1 MTFLEAAIELLKQE
15 RKPLHYSKLSE
26 LAIKRDLLDHVGRDP
41 ETAMQTAL
49 ANAIKKGVP
58 DLLVRVKPGV
68 FGLRH
73 YPAPAHDKPEKP
85 QKQEAAAGEKK
96 EKAKKSRSRRGGKK
110 GKAAAAAEAAAPVE
124 AASETPSEPVT
135 TVAAEAAPVEAAQQP
150 LLSGSESEAPVAAA
164 EAPKTFHMP
173 DDDEEEEDEAPPAA
187 TPGAPVFSASP
198 NGATQQ
204 LGFGDERR
212 GRRRRRRRRG
222 RGGGE
227 FGMPGG
233 TPGGMPQPM
242 QGGAMPQQ
250 QPYTPPP
257 LPPPPPSTTPTG
269 ERVFGLADAAYEI
282 LRNQQD
288 GRPMHVKQIT
298 DMAISRKLI
307 KPDGHDLWRSVRVSL
322 QQEIRERIA
331 QGLRPRIRFAGGA
344 LFAAADRRVDPELL
358 GVERQMAERLE
369 ALRKATRQGMVRR
382 LSRLTTPAFET
393 VAKLLLERL
402 GYGGLETVKRT
413 TEGLYLAV
421 SQPRSG
427 PEARTLVSIRA
438 GAEQGRRAVGELRA
452 GVQAKAMSDGLLV
465 TSGRLLPDASQEAGT
480 AGPPVELWDGEHVA
494 GDMLKLGI
502 GLTRTVMPIEYLD
515 ADFFADISET

>member
-26 LAIKRDLLDHVGRDP
+26 LAVKRDLLDHVGRDP

-85 QKQEAAAGEKK
+85 AKQEAAAGEKK
-96 EKAKKSRSRRGGKK
+96 EKAKKPRSRRGKK
-110 GKAAAAAEAAAPVE
+110 EKAAAAPEAAAPVE
-124 AASETPSEPVT
+124 AAPETPSEPVT
-135 TVAAEAAPVEAAQQP
+135 TVANEPVPPPVVEAAPPAEAAP
-150 LLSGSESEAPVAAA
+150 A
-164 EAPKTFHMP
+164 EAPRTFHMP
-173 DDDEEEEDEAPPAA
+173 DDEEEEEDEAPAA
-187 TPGAPVFSASP
+187 GTPGAPVFSASP
-198 NGATQQ
+198 NGTTQQ

-233 TPGGMPQPM
+233 TPGGMPQAM
-242 QGGAMPQQ
+242 HGGVQP
-250 QPYTPPP
+250 QPYAPPPP

-269 ERVFGLADAAYEI
+269 EKVFGLADAAYEI

-382 LSRLTTPAFET
+382 LARLTTPAFET
-393 VAKLLLERL
+393 LAKLLLERL
-402 GYGGLETVKRT
+402 GFGGLETVKRT

-421 SQPRSG
+421 SRPRSG

-452 GVQAKAMSDGLLV
+452 GVQAKAMTEGLLV
-465 TSGRLLPDASQEAGT
+465 TCGRLLPDAAQEAGT

-494 GDMLKLGI
+494 GDLLKLGI
-502 GLTRTVMPIEYLD
+502 GLVRTVMPLEYLD

>member
-26 LAIKRDLLDHVGRDP
+26 LAVKRDLLDHVGRDP

-58 DLLVRVKPGV
+58 ELLVRVKPGV

-85 QKQEAAAGEKK
+85 EKQAAAAADKKEKKPRSRRGRGKK
-96 EKAKKSRSRRGGKK
+96 EKAP
-110 GKAAAAAEAAAPVE
+110 AAPVE
-124 AASETPSEPVT
+124 AAPVEAAAETPSEPVT
-135 TVAAEAAPVEAAQQP
+135 TVAAEPSPPPMAEGAPPPAEAAP
-150 LLSGSESEAPVAAA
+150 A

-204 LGFGDERR
+204 QAGFGDERR

-227 FGMPGG
+227 FGV
-233 TPGGMPQPM
+233 PGGMPGGMAQV
-242 QGGAMPQQ
+242 QGGPQPQ
-250 QPYTPPP
+250 PQPYTPPPP
-257 LPPPPPSTTPTG
+257 LPPPPPSTTPAG

-288 GRPMHVKQIT
+288 GRPMHVRQIT

-322 QQEIRERIA
+322 QQEIRERIS

-358 GVERQMAERLE
+358 AVERQMAERLD

-382 LSRLTTPAFET
+382 LSRLATPPFET
-393 VAKLLLERL
+393 LAKLLLERL
-402 GYGGLETVKRT
+402 GFGGLETVKRT

-421 SQPRSG
+421 SRPRSG
-427 PEARTLVSIRA
+427 AEARTLVSIRA

-452 GVQAKAMSDGLLV
+452 GVQAKAMTEGLLI
-465 TSGRLLPDASQEAGT
+465 TSGRLLPDAAQEVGT
-480 AGPPVELWDGEHVA
+480 AGPPVELWDGEKVA

-515 ADFFADISET
+515 ADFFADISEN